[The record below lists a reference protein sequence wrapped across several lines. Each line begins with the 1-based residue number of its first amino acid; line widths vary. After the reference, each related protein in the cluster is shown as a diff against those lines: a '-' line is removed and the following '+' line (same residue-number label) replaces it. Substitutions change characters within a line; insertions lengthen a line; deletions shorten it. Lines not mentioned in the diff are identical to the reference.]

1 MLLLVA
7 ACTCSAP
14 VASAGVQRFAVIVG
28 NNHGHGGDAPLRY
41 AEADAAKVYA
51 VLREL
56 GGVEPANMVL
66 LQGESAFTIRRTLI
80 TFNDRIR
87 AATNLPNAETS
98 LFVYY
103 SGHADAEALRL
114 GRDRL
119 EIAELAEL
127 VRGSA
132 ATFRLLLLD
141 ACRSGT
147 LTRLKGG
154 RRVAPFALP
163 AQRALRGE
171 GLAFLTAAS
180 ASEDAQESDELRGSF
195 FTHAFVSGLRGAAD
209 ADRDGAVVLEEAY
222 KYAFEATLRM
232 SSRTFAGVQHPT
244 FRYDYRGQGSV
255 VLTRIAAG
263 RAHATLT
270 CPRGIGLLVF
280 RGSVDGA
287 VIAELSAAD
296 SVRTLSLPAGAYFV
310 RGRARDVLLEGQ
322 VKLAARDH
330 HVVDVGTLR
339 RVEYARL
346 VRKGEGHRPAAHAL
360 ELGAAARSVLPNAE
374 TACLGATLGYRL
386 ELEQLGFWARL
397 GACTSSSESA
407 FLDTTTNEYDVTLA
421 ALHTWDLPW
430 VSLGLGMGGGAAI
443 FDQRF
448 DTSGRAPDRRAVSP
462 LLFLTGSATVDI
474 ARGYFVGADVR
485 TETHFLNVRETTQSD
500 PERRAAFAAR
510 VAAVAG
516 RQF

>member
-7 ACTCSAP
+7 ACTCSAR
-14 VASAGVQRFAVIVG
+14 VGSANVQRFAVIVG
-28 NNHGHGGDAPLRY
+28 NNHGHGGDTALRY

-56 GGVEPANMVL
+56 GGFEPANMVL

-87 AATNLPNAETS
+87 AAATLPNAETS

-119 EIAELAEL
+119 EIVELAEL

-154 RRVAPFALP
+154 RRAAPFALP

-180 ASEDAQESDELRGSF
+180 ASEDAQESDEIRGSF

-255 VLTRIAAG
+255 VLSRIAAG
-263 RAHATLT
+263 RAHATLA

-280 RGSVDGA
+280 RGSAEGA
-287 VIAELSAAD
+287 VIAELGAAD

-322 VKLAARDH
+322 VKLVAGDR
-330 HVVDVGTLR
+330 HVVDIGTLR

-346 VRKGEGHRPAAHAL
+346 VRKGEGRRPAHAL
-360 ELGAAARSVLPNAE
+360 ELGAAARSSLPNAE
-374 TACLGATLGYRL
+374 TACLGGAIGYRL

-397 GACTSSSESA
+397 GACTSSSETA

-421 ALHTWDLPW
+421 ALRTWDLPW
-430 VSLGLGMGGGAAI
+430 VSLGLGMGGGAAL

-448 DTSGRAPDRRAVSP
+448 DTNGRAPDRRAVSP
-462 LLFLTGSATVDI
+462 LLFLTASATIDI
-474 ARGYFVGADVR
+474 AQGYFVGADVR
-485 TETHFLNVRETTQSD
+485 TETHFLNVQETTQSD
-500 PERRAAFAAR
+500 PERRAAFSAR